1 MTDKTKHSQKGHLG
15 KPFGEASRCADEL
28 LIDLVRQL
36 ARIAA
41 DKDHKTLNETSKPEY
56 NGGQKKGPT
65 HD

>member
-15 KPFGEASRCADEL
+15 KPFGEASGCTDEL
-28 LIDLVRQL
+28 FLELVRQL

-41 DKDHKTLNETSKPEY
+41 DNDYKLLNETSKPAY
-56 NGGQKKGPT
+56 DGSQQKGAT